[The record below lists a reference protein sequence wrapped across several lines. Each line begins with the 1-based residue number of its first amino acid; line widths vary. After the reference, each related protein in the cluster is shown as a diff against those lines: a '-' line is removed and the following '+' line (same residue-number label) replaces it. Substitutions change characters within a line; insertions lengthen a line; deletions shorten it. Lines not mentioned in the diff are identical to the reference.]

1 MRLGTAAAAEWP
13 GVHGSQALLA
23 VIALAALG
31 TAVVFALSLAAYYR
45 RRETSYL
52 LISLAVGA
60 LLLRSVI
67 GFGTVRGDVPMLYH
81 HLFEHTLD
89 FLIAALVLCAAYIGG
104 ADRTGTEA

>member
-1 MRLGTAAAAEWP
+1 MTLAASSWS
-13 GVHGSQALLA
+13 GVHGSRVLLA

-52 LISLAVGA
+52 LISLAIGA
-60 LLLRSVI
+60 LLVRSAV

-81 HLFEHTLD
+81 HLVEHTLD
-89 FLIAALVLCAAYIGG
+89 FLIAVLVLSAAYIGG
-104 ADRTGTEA
+104 ARRHDGRG